1 MAVENCAE
9 NKNSPFP
16 DGKNTTPATTKP
28 PTRHGTGR
36 TAPRQGPYV
45 KAGRP
50 TSTGHTAPAAPGRLT
65 GHCPHPG
72 RGTRKPI
79 RATAAAGS
87 LVARQPPAARLHAGL
102 AHRVD
107 KQAASSLPTGNRTGN
122 DRQRQDGQGRHM
134 VTTRDRREYGRYS
147 SAKCN
152 RYLYILLHLALYRKT
167 DKP

>member
-1 MAVENCAE
+1 MCR
-9 NKNSPFP
+9 KQKFPFSRRKKHHP
-16 DGKNTTPATTKP
+16 GDNQATHAP
-28 PTRHGTGR
+28 RHGPNRTAARAIREGRTAHIDRPYGTGR
-36 TAPRQGPYV
+36 PG
-45 KAGRP
+45 
-50 TSTGHTAPAAPGRLT
+50 AAARAL
-65 GHCPHPG
+65 PHPG

-79 RATAAAGS
+79 RATAAAVS
-87 LVARQPPAARLHAGL
+87 LVARQPPAARLHTGL

>member
-1 MAVENCAE
+1 MCR
-9 NKNSPFP
+9 KQKFPFSRRKKHHP
-16 DGKNTTPATTKP
+16 GDNQATHAP
-28 PTRHGTGR
+28 RHGPNRNAARAIREGQTAPIDRPYGTGR
-36 TAPRQGPYV
+36 RG
-45 KAGRP
+45 
-50 TSTGHTAPAAPGRLT
+50 AAARALT
-65 GHCPHPG
+65 HPG

-79 RATAAAGS
+79 RATAAAVS

-107 KQAASSLPTGNRTGN
+107 KQAASSLPTGNRTSN
-122 DRQRQDGQGRHM
+122 DRQRQDGQGRYM

>member
-1 MAVENCAE
+1 MQKTKIPLFQTEKTPPRRQPSHPRATARAE
-9 NKNSPFP
+9 PQR
-16 DGKNTTPATTKP
+16 GKAI
-28 PTRHGTGR
+28 REGR
-36 TAPRQGPYV
+36 TAPIDRPYGT
-45 KAGRP
+45 GRR
-50 TSTGHTAPAAPGRLT
+50 GAAARALT
-65 GHCPHPG
+65 HPG

-79 RATAAAGS
+79 RATAAAVS

-107 KQAASSLPTGNRTGN
+107 KQAASSLTTGNRTSN
-122 DRQRQDGQGRHM
+122 DRQRQDGQGRYM

>member
-1 MAVENCAE
+1 MQIMAVENCAE

-36 TAPRQGPYV
+36 TAPRQGPNRT
-45 KAGRP
+45 AARAIREGRTAHIDRP
-50 TSTGHTAPAAPGRLT
+50 YCTGRRGAAARSL
-65 GHCPHPG
+65 PHPG

-87 LVARQPPAARLHAGL
+87 LVSRQPPAARLHAGL

-122 DRQRQDGQGRHM
+122 DRQRQDGQGSHM

-147 SAKCN
+147 SAKM
-152 RYLYILLHLALYRKT
+152 
-167 DKP
+167 

>member
-1 MAVENCAE
+1 MQIMAVENCAE

-36 TAPRQGPYV
+36 TAPRQGPNRT
-45 KAGRP
+45 AARAIREGRTAHIDRP
-50 TSTGHTAPAAPGRLT
+50 YCTGRRGAAARAP
-65 GHCPHPG
+65 PHPG

-79 RATAAAGS
+79 RATAAAVS
-87 LVARQPPAARLHAGL
+87 LVARQPPAASLHAGL

-147 SAKCN
+147 SAKM
-152 RYLYILLHLALYRKT
+152 
-167 DKP
+167 